1 MEADIYLGNVKRSSS
16 NVSIFDETEYNNI
29 VSAINQ
35 SAELLGIP
43 DATFDNAERA
53 NGTDTMEY
61 MDNLWLQ
68 VQEMTNRYK
77 IFMNI
82 DVISLL
88 TAATEN
94 IKAADE
100 MAAESVSQ
108 AQ

>member
-1 MEADIYLGNVKRSSS
+1 
-16 NVSIFDETEYNNI
+16 
-29 VSAINQ
+29 
-35 SAELLGIP
+35 
-43 DATFDNAERA
+43 
-53 NGTDTMEY
+53 

>member
-1 MEADIYLGNVKRSSS
+1 MEADIYLGNVKRLSS
-16 NVSIFDETEYNNI
+16 NVSIFDETEYNN
-29 VSAINQ
+29 VVNSINQ

-43 DATFDNAERA
+43 DATFDNAERT
-53 NGTDTMEY
+53 NGLDTMDY
-61 MDNLWLQ
+61 MNNLWYQ

-77 IFMNI
+77 IFMNV